1 MKLHDIT
8 CFFFKIFFSPP
19 TLFFFIFILDVLNNL
34 GLQGQQQRG
43 VGTRPPCQRP
53 YSFTSG
59 QVPELEFS
67 EALGMQ
73 LGTVLF

>member
-1 MKLHDIT
+1 
-8 CFFFKIFFSPP
+8 
-19 TLFFFIFILDVLNNL
+19 VLINL
-34 GLQGQQQRG
+34 GVSTSLQGQQRG
-43 VGTRPPCQRP
+43 GGGGGARPPCQRP

-73 LGTVLF
+73 LGIVLVLFLALMLFS